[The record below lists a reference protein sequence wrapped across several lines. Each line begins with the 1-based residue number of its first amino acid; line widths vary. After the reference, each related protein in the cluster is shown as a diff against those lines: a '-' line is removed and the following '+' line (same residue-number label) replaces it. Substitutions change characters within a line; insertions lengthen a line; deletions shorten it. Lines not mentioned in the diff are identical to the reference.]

1 MTSTALKAA
10 FAPQKQ
16 PTPQDYIKAA
26 YDRHGAGL
34 VLSSSFGADA
44 VVLLHMATQ
53 IAPDINVI
61 TVDTGYLVDK
71 TYLYMEELTKKL
83 KLNLHIYNPR
93 MTAARQEALYG
104 KRWEGTEEEKAAYRL
119 DNKVEPM
126 NRAMR
131 ELGAT
136 GWLSGL
142 RGEQSERR
150 RGLTHTEETPGGII
164 KYYPILD
171 MTRPEIY
178 YYRKKHDLPAHP
190 LVELGYTSIGDWHE
204 TKIGEQRDECGLH
217 KLDAAPRPN
226 GDGSPD
232 YVI

>member
-1 MTSTALKAA
+1 MTSTAFQTAA
-10 FAPQKQ
+10 ISPIS
-16 PTPQDYIKAA
+16 PQDRIREA
-26 YDRHGAGL
+26 YERHGAGL

-53 IAPDINVI
+53 IAPEIPVI

-71 TYLYMEELTKKL
+71 TYGYMEELHARL

-93 MTAARQEALYG
+93 MTAARQEALHG

-150 RGLTHTEETPGGII
+150 RGLTHAEETPGGII

-171 MTRPEIY
+171 MTKQQIY
-178 YYRKKHDLPAHP
+178 YYRNEHNLPAHP

-204 TKIGEQRDECGLH
+204 TKIGEARGECGLH
-217 KLDAAPRPN
+217 DKRAAPRLKDQN
-226 GDGSPD
+226 GLSD